1 MENNIEVEVRGRLT
15 TDEYNELHAFLLREG
30 VYKETKNRI
39 LLDYSTFMPEEGIVN
54 RTRDIR
60 LRVTN
65 GQPEIITKLGR
76 WGGGENRKEISVL
89 TKKGSFDRLVE
100 TYAVLGFKKAMLC
113 IRNTEVFE
121 YQDIEFA
128 LVEVHGHSYY
138 FEAEVMASSEDSIPD
153 AREKIG
159 RVCKNLKLN
168 ILDDKGFYRYI
179 EVLNSEA
186 NEVFEYDESREGYF
200 EKRFNLSEKL

>member
-1 MENNIEVEVRGRLT
+1 MENNIEVEVRGGLT
-15 TDEYNELHAFLLREG
+15 ANEYNELHAFLVREG
-30 VYKETKNRI
+30 NYKERKYRI
-39 LLDYSTFMPEEGIVN
+39 LLDYSTFMQEEGIAN

-89 TKKGSFDRLVE
+89 AEKGSFDRLVE
-100 TYAVLGFKKAMLC
+100 TYAVLGYKKAMLC

-121 YQDIEFA
+121 YQGIEFA
-128 LVEVHGHSYY
+128 LVEVPGHSYY
-138 FEAEVMASSEDSIPD
+138 FEAEMMVSSEDPLPEAHEKLD
-153 AREKIG
+153 A
-159 RVCKNLKLN
+159 VCKNLKLSVF
-168 ILDDKGFYRYI
+168 DDKGFYEYI
-179 EVLNSEA
+179 EVLNREA
-186 NEVFEYDESREGYF
+186 NEVFEFDESREGYF